1 MDFSASYLVD
11 LIGTRAYFAI
21 RERQRKISRKHAL
34 QRDDVC
40 LKKCF
45 ARVALELQH
54 FLLSRRLGK
63 AELARQNSYENNK
76 RRSFHIVSECAY
88 YRLSSQIQ
96 FVSQV
101 LPPSAE
107 KDCSIRA
114 DFGEIF
120 NQT

>member
-1 MDFSASYLVD
+1 MDFSAALLVD
-11 LIGTRAYFAI
+11 LIRTSAYFAI

-63 AELARQNSYENNK
+63 AELARRNSQQNNK
-76 RRSFHIVSECAY
+76 RRGLHFVA

-96 FVSQV
+96 FVSHD